1 MERVASAS
9 SGQVEHFGSD
19 WRGRAL
25 RQAGG
30 LGGGRGSKF
39 LIFGSSRLAVWEVK
53 GGSGNHGKSNR
64 TSRSG
69 GFVEIWRFSGPW
81 GAACGLQAGGSEGE
95 GLISVWV
102 SGRRQQG
109 HAQGTWGGA
118 GANPVGFRASRG
130 RHGRLARAAG
140 STRGC
145 GRQDLAYRRVSA
157 ELSALTHLTRR
168 HRVGPGPTR

>member
-1 MERVASAS
+1 M
-9 SGQVEHFGSD
+9 
-19 WRGRAL
+19 GRAL

-30 LGGGRGSKF
+30 LRGGRGSKF

-95 GLISVWV
+95 GLISVWDLVEGSRDTLRAHGEALEQIPWV
-102 SGRRQQG
+102 SEPAEAGTVAWRARQAAHGAVGGRIWR
-109 HAQGTWGGA
+109 T
-118 GANPVGFRASRG
+118 VV
-130 RHGRLARAAG
+130 
-140 STRGC
+140 
-145 GRQDLAYRRVSA
+145 YRPNCP
-157 ELSALTHLTRR
+157 L
-168 HRVGPGPTR
+168 

>member
-25 RQAGG
+25 RQAGA

-95 GLISVWV
+95 GLISVWDLVEGSRDTLRAHGEALEQIPWV
-102 SGRRQQG
+102 SEPAEAGTVAWRARQAAHGAVGGRIWR
-109 HAQGTWGGA
+109 T
-118 GANPVGFRASRG
+118 VV
-130 RHGRLARAAG
+130 
-140 STRGC
+140 
-145 GRQDLAYRRVSA
+145 YRPNCP
-157 ELSALTHLTRR
+157 L
-168 HRVGPGPTR
+168 